1 MLYNQ
6 TMLIGIDGNEANV
19 EKKVGI
25 GEYAFELIKQ
35 FYELRMTNDE
45 LCFVIYL
52 KEPPREEMPKG
63 DERWQYKVIGPKKMW
78 TQLALPLHL
87 FIGNPRPDVFF
98 TPSHYAPRFA
108 LMPTAISIMDL
119 SYIHFPKLFNKH
131 DLYQLTNWTKYSARQ
146 ARHIFTISNASKDDI
161 IKEYHVAPNDV
172 TVTYLGIREEAK
184 GKTMSQHELIQKYG
198 ICKNY
203 ILFVGT
209 LQPRK
214 NITRL
219 IEAFSYLEG
228 PVRGFPSAD
237 ARLAPSANKL
247 RVSGSLSTSATP
259 KDLEL
264 VIVGKKGWLY
274 EDILA
279 APEKYGVMDSV
290 KFLDFVPTEDLPSLY
305 EHALCYVLPSLYE
318 GFGLPV
324 LEAMKYGCP
333 VITSNVSSLPEAG
346 GDAAI
351 YVDPKNVEDIA
362 QKMQQ
367 VISDEKL
374 RGQMSKKGL
383 EHIKKFSWEKAAKE
397 TLGVLQ
403 SLGKK

>member
-1 MLYNQ
+1 
-6 TMLIGIDGNEANV
+6 MLIGIDGNEANV

-25 GEYAFELIKQ
+25 GEYSFELLKKFEEFKISNLKFQ
-35 FYELRMTNDE
+35 
-45 LCFVIYL
+45 IYL
-52 KEPPREEMPKG
+52 KDPPNGDMPK
-63 DERWQYKVIGPKKMW
+63 ERDGWKYIVVKPRKMW
-78 TQLALPLHL
+78 TQFALPLHL
-87 FIGNPRPDVFF
+87 FIGSPRPDVFF

-108 LMPTAISIMDL
+108 IMPTAISIMDL
-119 SYIHFPKLFNKH
+119 SYVHFPQLFNTH

-146 ARHIFTISNASKDDI
+146 AKHIFTISNASKDDI
-161 IKEYHVAPNDV
+161 IKEYHVAPDDV
-172 TVTYLGIREEAK
+172 TVTYLGIRDEAK
-184 GKTMSQHELIQKYG
+184 KKTMSQHELIQKYG
-198 ICKNY
+198 ISKNY

-219 IEAFSYLEG
+219 IEAFALMQRG
-228 PVRGFPSAD
+228 PVRGFPSTD

-324 LEAMKYGCP
+324 LEAMKCGCP
-333 VITSNVSSLPEAG
+333 VITSKVSSLPEAG
-346 GDAAI
+346 GDAAL
-351 YVDPKNVEDIA
+351 YVDPEHVEDIA
-362 QKMQQ
+362 QKIQQ

-374 RGQMSKKGL
+374 RDEMRKKGL

-397 TLGVLQ
+397 TLEVLMK
-403 SLGKK
+403 LGTNR